1 MGHTLYARC
10 IYLGFDSEGSW
21 GGVNQYHAA
30 DLQKVIKP
38 QGKKGLYTYRRR
50 VPADLKA
57 VWKDGKPQGEVKV
70 GLKTANKALA
80 LKAGAEANLAF
91 EQKAKNIRRGL
102 QDEAEKTA
110 LEKLE
115 ERK

>member
-1 MGHTLYARC
+1 MWYTELIKIGTQLS
-10 IYLGFDSEGSW
+10 ISSF
-21 GGVNQYHAA
+21 
-30 DLQKVIKP
+30 IKP
-38 QGKKGLYTYRRR
+38 QGKKGLYIYRRR

-91 EQKAKNIRRGL
+91 EEKATNIRLGL

>member
-1 MGHTLYARC
+1 MWYTELIKIGTQLS
-10 IYLGFDSEGSW
+10 ISSF
-21 GGVNQYHAA
+21 
-30 DLQKVIKP
+30 IKP

-91 EQKAKNIRRGL
+91 EEKATNIRLGL